1 MRQDF
6 YFSSKG
12 KGKIHAIRW
21 TPNGKI
27 RGIVQIVHGIADYA
41 ERYGPFADYLNN
53 LGFVVTGEDHMG
65 HGQSIEGGS
74 TRGYFHGGW
83 FAAIADTCQLMKDTM
98 AEYPNLPYVLFGHS
112 MGSFM
117 ARTILCSQPDSGIA
131 AAVICGTCWQPKP
144 LLPPVIGMCK
154 VVCRITGEEVPSEF
168 LQSLAFGSYN
178 KKIDHPHTPYDWIS
192 RDEKIVNDYNAD
204 PLCGFTPCAGL
215 LRDMMIGLNYAET
228 ENNLSCMRKDLPV
241 LIIGGEADPVG
252 LYGKSVPAAAA
263 AFRKA
268 GVLDVSQ
275 KLYSGARHEILN
287 EINRDEVFADIS
299 SWIESKVFQ
308 N

>member
-6 YFSSKG
+6 YFPSKG

-21 TPNGKI
+21 TPEGDI

-41 ERYGPFADYLNN
+41 QRYEPFAEYLNS
-53 LGFVVTGEDHMG
+53 LGFLVTGEDHMG

-74 TRGYFHGGW
+74 TRGFFHGGW
-83 FAAIADTCQLMKDTM
+83 FTAIADTCQLMKDTM
-98 AEYPNLPYVLFGHS
+98 TEYPDTPYVLFGHS

-117 ARTILCSQPDSGIA
+117 ARTILCSQPDSGIS
-131 AAVICGTCWQPKP
+131 AAVICGTCWQPKI
-144 LLPPVIGMCK
+144 LLPPVIGLCK
-154 VVCRITGEEVPSEF
+154 AVCQIVGEEVPSVF

-178 KKIDHPHTPYDWIS
+178 NRIDHPRTPYDWIS
-192 RDEKIVNDYNAD
+192 RDEQIVAAYHAD

-228 ENNLSCMRKDLPV
+228 KENLSRMCKDLPV

-263 AFRKA
+263 AFSKA
-268 GVLDVSQ
+268 GVSDVSQ
-275 KLYSGARHEILN
+275 KLYPGARHEILN
-287 EINRDEVFADIS
+287 EINRNEVFTDIS
-299 SWIESKVFQ
+299 DWIESKLFLK
-308 N
+308 